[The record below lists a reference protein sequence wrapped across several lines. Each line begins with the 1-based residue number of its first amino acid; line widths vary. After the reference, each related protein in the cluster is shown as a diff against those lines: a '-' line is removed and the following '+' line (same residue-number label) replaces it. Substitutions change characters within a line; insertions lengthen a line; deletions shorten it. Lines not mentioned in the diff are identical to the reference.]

1 MRTIKNL
8 IEQFKINYNLKPIR
22 RTKLKTNIIVDI
34 YKNGSIE
41 VIEIKKQ

>member
-1 MRTIKNL
+1 MEYIKQFIKQKKIDWNL
-8 IEQFKINYNLKPIR
+8 TPIR
-22 RTKLKTNIIVDI
+22 RTKLKTNILVDI

>member
-1 MRTIKNL
+1 MKYIKQFIKQKKIDWNL
-8 IEQFKINYNLKPIR
+8 IPVR
-22 RTKLKTNIIVDI
+22 RTKLKTSIIVDI